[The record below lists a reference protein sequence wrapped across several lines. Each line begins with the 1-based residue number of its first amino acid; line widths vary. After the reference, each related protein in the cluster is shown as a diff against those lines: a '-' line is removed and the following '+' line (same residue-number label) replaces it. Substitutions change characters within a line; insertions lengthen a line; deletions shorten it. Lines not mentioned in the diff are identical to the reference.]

1 MTCPFYFNMNTLLC
15 ILVLVIGFRHG
26 SAQFETPTLAPD
38 LLTPMNAMDANVT
51 NTEVESRFMSIL
63 EEFLRNNTN
72 ASSYRDALENLFNS
86 TFNNETAAKVTET
99 VLKLFQDAERTINV
113 ITNNGEPVE
122 STVKG
127 VMQNI
132 TEGAND
138 MVQQLLNARTF
149 EEVVAQASEIG
160 QDFARTIIYNI
171 IAPTVGIRG
180 SGNNAML
187 RLLGSNQSFGG

>member
-1 MTCPFYFNMNTLLC
+1 MTVTYKTNFGMTCPFYFNMNTLLC

-113 ITNNGEPVE
+113 ITNNGE
-122 STVKG
+122 
-127 VMQNI
+127 
-132 TEGAND
+132 GAND